1 MGAWLTIFASQ
12 FILEG
17 LPSVLTAP
25 LIWFCFPDWP
35 ETATFLSAREK
46 EVALYRLAQS
56 PKGADKLTRKDA
68 IETLTDWRL
77 YFHYLAY
84 IVRMIGLPFNG
95 CRLGLTHVLFD
106 LPGHLGTILKPVPLC
121 TDGRLG
127 SGLLQR
133 CQGQPVYGTAVLRGM
148 GGHLCR
154 RFGG

>member
-1 MGAWLTIFASQ
+1 M
-12 FILEG
+12 EG

-35 ETATFLSAREK
+35 ETAAFLSEREK

-68 IETLTDWRL
+68 FETLTDWRL

-84 IVRMIGLPFNG
+84 IVRMIGLAFNG
-95 CRLGLTHVLFD
+95 CRFDLTLFLFD
-106 LPGHLGTILKPVPLC
+106 IVGHLCAILKPVPLC
-121 TDGRLG
+121 TDSRLG

-133 CQGQPVYGTAVLRGM
+133 CQGQSVHRTSVLRGM

-154 RFGG
+154 RPSG